1 MKYLN
6 RMKFKVGDILGD
18 EHGDA
23 VEVVGV
29 TEDNIW
35 KYITKRLSDGCIS
48 CKKGKHLSEINE
60 D

>member
-1 MKYLN
+1 ME
-6 RMKFKVGDILGD
+6 FKVGDTLED

-23 VEVVGV
+23 VEIVGV

-35 KYITKRLSDGCIS
+35 KYITKSLSDGCIS
-48 CKKGKHLSEINE
+48 CKKGKHLSKINE